1 MLNIEVKKAIFND
14 PYTIV
19 LWSDGTKTVVKCQD
33 GDEYDRERGVLACIA
48 KMATGNTGR
57 YNNLVKEALRFDPQ
71 QIELEAAGGKFIR
84 VGSVV
89 KWTVSGYPQKVVR
102 IEEDGFG
109 NYKIIVDD
117 CSDYYFWSDSIKD
130 LWYVVG

>member
-1 MLNIEVKKAIFND
+1 MLNVEVKKAIFND

-48 KMATGNTGR
+48 KRATGNTGR
-57 YNNLVKEALRFDPQ
+57 YNNLVKEALRFAPQ
-71 QIELEAAGGKFIR
+71 PIELEAADGKFIR

-89 KWTVSGYPQKVVR
+89 KWTVDGCQSKVVR
-102 IEEDGFG
+102 IEENVFG
-109 NYKIIVDD
+109 RYKIIVDD
-117 CSDYYFWSDSIKD
+117 GSDYYTWSDRIKD

>member
-48 KMATGNTGR
+48 KMAAGNTGR
-57 YNNLVKEALRFDPQ
+57 YNNLVKAALQFAPQ
-71 QIELEAAGGKFIR
+71 QIELEAADGKFIR

-89 KWTVSGYPQKVVR
+89 KWTLAGRPSKVVR

-109 NYKIIVDD
+109 GYKIIVDD
-117 CSDYYFWSDSIKD
+117 CSDHYTWRDGFKD
-130 LWYVVG
+130 LWHVVG